1 MNKTIMKIIGGII
14 IASVLIPIMIISAY
28 FFVISFQELLKLF

>member
-1 MNKTIMKIIGGII
+1 MNKTIMKIIGSII
-14 IASVLIPIMIISAY
+14 IASVLIPIMIMGAY